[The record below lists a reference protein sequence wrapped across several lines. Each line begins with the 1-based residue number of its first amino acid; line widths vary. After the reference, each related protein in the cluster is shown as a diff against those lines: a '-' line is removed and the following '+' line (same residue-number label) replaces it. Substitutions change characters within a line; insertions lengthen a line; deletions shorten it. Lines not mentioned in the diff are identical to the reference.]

1 MPNLAPAE
9 PLAIAG
15 GTPAF
20 AGPWPPD
27 YPGAFFIG
35 EEERREVLE
44 VLDRRSLFRYYGPET
59 PDKVATLER
68 EFAAKIGTRWAL
80 GLTSGTAALKVGLA
94 ALGIGP
100 ADEVIVPAMT
110 FIASA
115 GAVLAHRAHCVFAEC
130 DDSFGLDPAD
140 VARKITPRT
149 RAIMPVHLGGVACD
163 LAPLL
168 AVAKE
173 HGIPVIEDC
182 AQSAGAS
189 YHGRRVGA
197 WGDVGAFSFQ
207 TQKII
212 TAGEGGLITTSDP
225 AVYERAF
232 RYHDH
237 GGYRF
242 GQEGVR
248 VSGSTAAAGAEEAA
262 PPTAQLEAIVGEV
275 YRMGELAGAVAL
287 AQLRKLDN
295 ILALA
300 RRNKRR
306 LVDGLAGLRGFQFRT
321 VPDAAGD
328 AGTRLNLLLDDPGRT
343 DAFCRA
349 MRAEGVPVAR
359 VYGGLPVYAAD
370 QILHRR
376 PSWAVD
382 AADALR
388 RPLIPQGDPYG
399 PPVPY
404 HKGMCPRTE
413 ALLARALVLAIS
425 PQFTDG
431 QLDATVAAFRK
442 VCGALL

>member
-1 MPNLAPAE
+1 MPHPTTTE
-9 PLAIAG
+9 PLAVAG

-27 YPGAFFIG
+27 YPGASFIG

-44 VLDRRSLFRYYGPET
+44 VLERRSLFRFYGPET

-68 EFAAKIGTRWAL
+68 EFAAKIGTSWAL

-94 ALGIGP
+94 ALAIGP
-100 ADEVIVPAMT
+100 ADEVIVPAIT

-115 GAVLAHRAHCVFAEC
+115 GAVLSHRAYCVFAEC
-130 DDSFGLDPAD
+130 DDSLGLDPVD

-173 HGIPVIEDC
+173 HGIPIIEDC

-189 YHGRRVGA
+189 YHGRRIGS
-197 WGDVGAFSFQ
+197 WGGVGAFSFQ

-212 TAGEGGLITTSDP
+212 TAGEGGLITTSD
-225 AVYERAF
+225 AAMYERAF

-242 GQEGVR
+242 GREGVR
-248 VSGSTAAAGAEEAA
+248 VSGSTAAAGEEEAA
-262 PPTAQLEAIVGEV
+262 PPAAQLAACVGEV

-287 AQLRKLDN
+287 AQVRKLDG
-295 ILALA
+295 ILARA

-306 LVDGLAGLRGFQFRT
+306 LLDGLAGLRGWRFRT

-328 AGTRLNLLLDDPGRT
+328 AGTRLHLLLDDPSQVNS
-343 DAFCRA
+343 FCRA
-349 MRAEGVPVAR
+349 MRAEGIPIAR
-359 VYGGLPVYAAD
+359 VYDGLPVYAAD

-376 PSWAVD
+376 PSWAADD
-382 AADALR
+382 AEAQR
-388 RPLIPQGDPYG
+388 RPLVPQGDPYG
-399 PPVPY
+399 SPVSY
-404 HKGMCPRTE
+404 AMGMCPRSE
-413 ALLARALVLAIS
+413 ALLTRALVLAIS
-425 PQFTDG
+425 PLFTDA
-431 QLDATVAAFRK
+431 QIDATITAFRK